1 MHRDRGL
8 FCVAVAGPS
17 FGAVRCQSRT
27 PSACSRKQKH
37 RGSQYC
43 LAPGGHERRS
53 KRAWLFAPPALQR
66 WPQPEQGTTHPR
78 RAGLGVRVPGHGWR
92 RRSQW
97 GGSGRRWKPF
107 LLALRRDDR
116 WWMSEGE
123 KQTAGARGRG
133 AYCILNEP
141 VCHGSWHPRHME
153 PNTAALLDVS
163 K

>member
-1 MHRDRGL
+1 M
-8 FCVAVAGPS
+8 
-17 FGAVRCQSRT
+17 
-27 PSACSRKQKH
+27 
-37 RGSQYC
+37 
-43 LAPGGHERRS
+43 LAPCRCTETGGSPVQPRQDPGLEPSGVRAELLRRALEKKEAEGLSEPLGRMERGCWMRDGLLRLPCGGGRG
-53 KRAWLFAPPALQR
+53 K
-66 WPQPEQGTTHPR
+66 TCPR
-78 RAGLGVRVPGHGWR
+78 RAGMGLRWR
-92 RRSQW
+92 RRSLRS
-97 GGSGRRWKPF
+97 GAGRRWKPP